1 MKENAINSLL
11 HKISVFKDLYK
22 YQRKKLLQ
30 TVTFAVSRFF
40 LLSRTFTSAKN
51 LKIFPFFQESLL
63 HVDIL
68 EIRVV
73 EQSLEVYFKIPPD
86 RVLIESIFS
95 TESGFPFEWMSVKF
109 LNIGHLRKFPLLQYF

>member
-40 LLSRTFTSAKN
+40 LLSRTIMSAKN

-86 RVLIESIFS
+86 RVLIE
-95 TESGFPFEWMSVKF
+95 
-109 LNIGHLRKFPLLQYF
+109 